1 MAACAKIYINED
13 YSVELY
19 EEEIDQIAD
28 DVRAALYDKPRPAD
42 YSVADILTQV
52 DTRVRGYIEACIW
65 MDAHTSYCIDDLCKK
80 QRTKEDY
87 WNIIKM
93 VLEQIEVIAK

>member
-1 MAACAKIYINED
+1 MDACAKIYINDD
-13 YSVELY
+13 YSVEVY
-19 EEEIDQIAD
+19 KEDIEEIAD
-28 DVRAALYDKPRPAD
+28 DVRA
-42 YSVADILTQV
+42 S
-52 DTRVRGYIEACIW
+52 GYIEACIW
-65 MDAHTSYCIDDLCKK
+65 MDVHTSYCIGDLCKK

>member
-1 MAACAKIYINED
+1 MDACAKIYINED

-19 EEEIDQIAD
+19 KEEIDEMAG

-42 YSVADILTQV
+42 YNVADILTQV
-52 DTRVRGYIEACIW
+52 DVRAGSYIEACTW
-65 MDAHTSYCIDDLCKK
+65 MDVHTSYCIGDLCDK

-87 WNIIKM
+87 WNVIKM
-93 VLEQIEVIAK
+93 VLEKIDVIVK

>member
-1 MAACAKIYINED
+1 MDACAKIYINDD
-13 YSVELY
+13 YSVEVY
-19 EEEIDQIAD
+19 KEDIEEIAD

-42 YSVADILTQV
+42 YNVADILTQV
-52 DTRVRGYIEACIW
+52 NVRASGYIKACIW
-65 MDAHTSYCIDDLCKK
+65 MDVHTSYCIGDLCKK
-80 QRTKEDY
+80 QRTKEHY